1 MVAMHD
7 QEETVRKQATM
18 GIKTVDVE
26 KIADAGAEQLSQQY
40 QLVREMSRNTV
51 ALPKQEKI
59 IEDQQGIAAN
69 TVYDRSIA
77 SGPTRHYTSEE
88 IARGVHMGAGG
99 SEETPLDALGEP
111 DEIKMVEDA
120 SSDVQLADHNKRITT
135 SRSQQADHRQA
146 GAEGPQTSHHLVGA
160 GQSRPDLG
168 DGQDTEHHL
177 GGAGQDMQQHR
188 AVMQQRPIQQHTTVL
203 VVVLQGDIVNA
214 HGLV

>member
-1 MVAMHD
+1 MHWGSLM
-7 QEETVRKQATM
+7 R
-18 GIKTVDVE
+18 
-26 KIADAGAEQLSQQY
+26 
-40 QLVREMSRNTV
+40 SRWW
-51 ALPKQEKI
+51 
-59 IEDQQGIAAN
+59 
-69 TVYDRSIA
+69 R
-77 SGPTRHYTSEE
+77 
-88 IARGVHMGAGG
+88 
-99 SEETPLDALGEP
+99 TPVVTCSWP
-111 DEIKMVEDA
+111 
-120 SSDVQLADHNKRITT
+120 ITT